1 MSHIYPLR
9 LPVENPLVTLTNPK
23 PHLWVIELHNGQDS
37 RLTATLV
44 NKGLRPSLDLVEKHW
59 RERWRKARDAGDKE
73 GGRGALIIVG
83 RRDQDKFFS
92 NGLDYENARDDPN
105 FFPETFN
112 PLLARLLLFPIPIV
126 AAINGHC
133 FAGGFILSLA
143 CDYRVMIDGSKRNAW
158 LCMNEIQFGAAWP
171 LSFTAIL
178 NTKVNSSTLRRKI
191 ALEGHRFVPSE
202 AHSLGIV
209 DHLVTGNTAV
219 VLAKA
224 QDVADQI
231 SVNASTGVWGLIKAD
246 LYRSTVED
254 IRKQLRVLN
263 SIIEDDAV
271 KARL

>member
-1 MSHIYPLR
+1 MSYVYPLS
-9 LPVENPLVTLTNPK
+9 LPIENPIVTLTNPK
-23 PHLWVIELHNGQDS
+23 PHLWVIELHNGQDN

-44 NKGLRPSLDLVEKHW
+44 NKGLRPALDAVEKHW
-59 RERWRKARDAGDKE
+59 RERWRKAWDADDKE

-92 NGLDYENARDDPN
+92 NGLDYENVRHDPN

-112 PLLARLLLFPIPIV
+112 PLLARLLLFPIPTI

-133 FAGGFILSLA
+133 FAGGFMLSLA
-143 CDYRVMIDGSKRNAW
+143 CDYRVMTDGSKRNAW
-158 LCMNEIQFGAAWP
+158 LCMNEVHFGAVWP

-178 NTKVNSSTLRRKI
+178 KAKVGNHALQRKV
-191 ALEGHRFVPSE
+191 ALEGYRFVPSE

-209 DHLVTGNTAV
+209 DHLVNGNTAA

-224 QDVADQI
+224 EETADHI
-231 SVNASTGVWGLIKAD
+231 SINASTGVWGLIKAD
-246 LYRSTVED
+246 LYRDTVEN
-254 IRKQLRVLN
+254 IRKELRATS
-263 SIIEDDAV
+263 SIIADNAA